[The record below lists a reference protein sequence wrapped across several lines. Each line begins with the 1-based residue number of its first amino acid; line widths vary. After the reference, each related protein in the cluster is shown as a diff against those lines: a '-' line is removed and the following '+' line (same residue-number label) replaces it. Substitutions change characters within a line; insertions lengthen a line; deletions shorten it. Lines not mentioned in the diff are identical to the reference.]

1 MIKELSSEYCI
12 DTSRKRINTELVHQF
27 LSQESYW
34 AKERSFEEVKKSI
47 EHSLCFGL
55 YKNEKMVGFARVVTD
70 FSVFAYLAD
79 VFIVNEERS
88 NGLGKTLIEYI
99 LDFPMVKDVNRWM
112 LGTLDAH
119 ELYRPYGFT
128 EVKNPNRWMERLIG
142 SGF

>member
-1 MIKELSSEYCI
+1 
-12 DTSRKRINTELVHQF
+12 
-27 LSQESYW
+27 
-34 AKERSFEEVKKSI
+34 
-47 EHSLCFGL
+47 
-55 YKNEKMVGFARVVTD
+55 MVGFARVVTD